1 MQSVPNRIGKYE
13 LISRLGRG
21 GMGEVYK
28 AFHPQLQRYVAI
40 KILLTSTE
48 TDPEFILR
56 FQQEAMAVARLRHP
70 HIVQVFDFDIVDDKP
85 YMVMEFIEGE
95 TLGQRLSRYHRSG
108 QFMPLDEVARLFQ
121 HLCQAVDYAHRQGM
135 LHRDLKP
142 ANVII
147 NHQNDAILTDF
158 GLAKIAGVSGL
169 TASGTV
175 MGTPHYMSP
184 EQAQGQVMDE
194 RSDVYSLSVML
205 YEALEGKVPFEADT
219 PVAVIMQQITK
230 PPPALTANPAVPAE
244 LGQIAL
250 TGMAKQP
257 NERFQRAGAMGVAI
271 AAALHMQPIRLS
283 GYPEGQGT
291 KTAEMP
297 PAMSNTLETV
307 AAPAA
312 KNDGLATR
320 AAPEAGNIQ
329 LPPLGRQDGPPQFGA
344 SPAAP
349 PGQQSARRKPSK
361 ALTRVIIVAALLLLI
376 AINAGIL
383 TFILSNNGSNQPVTT
398 NGPTTVGSIAFT
410 DNDPNDFSHPANV
423 LTGAFTGLQ
432 QPAGGFNYFAWLCD
446 SAASKCTLLGA
457 VTRQSDGKATLTKS
471 ATTNLLGGPD
481 LKQLQSTLTFEITQE
496 QTEAT
501 SPPDGPSKQVVY
513 SGHIPANVLL
523 HIRHQLTAFPKQG
536 IFANNSTA
544 LDTGLGEDAALL
556 QQLSQQLQ
564 RQQSANNLAGM
575 KVTAEMIFNLIA
587 GKEGAQDLNGDNTIN
602 TVQGDDGFGMGTDAS
617 ISATDCSG
625 GPNST
630 YLPLTLQH
638 ACLAAKASGSATFSQ
653 VLTQMLQAGKDIS
666 SLLTSIQS
674 TAQKI
679 AAAQTT
685 SDAFADVNQLLQQAD
700 SVLNGSTS
708 DTGNQAGAKQV
719 LALSEQMA
727 TITVSQA

>member
-28 AFHPQLQRYVAI
+28 AFHPQLHRYVAI
-40 KILLTSTE
+40 KILLTTTE

-56 FQQEAMAVARLRHP
+56 FQQEAQAIARLRHP

-121 HLCQAVDYAHRQGM
+121 HLCQAVDYAHRQHM

-147 NHQNDAILTDF
+147 HQQNDAVLTDF

-184 EQAQGQVMDE
+184 EQAQGQPMDE

-219 PVAVIMQQITK
+219 PVAVIMQQITR
-230 PPPALTANPAVPAE
+230 PPPALTANPIVPAE
-244 LGQIAL
+244 LAQIAL
-250 TGMAKQP
+250 TGMAKNP
-257 NERFQRAGAMGVAI
+257 SERFQRAGAMGTAI
-271 AAALHMQPIRLS
+271 AAALHMPPLRLS
-283 GYPEGQGT
+283 GLPEGQGT
-291 KTAEMP
+291 KTSEMP
-297 PAMSNTLETV
+297 PAMSNTLDTV

-312 KNDGLATR
+312 KDDGMTAR
-320 AAPEAGNIQ
+320 PRPEAGNNQ
-329 LPPLGRQDGPPQFGA
+329 SPPQRRLDAPPEYGA
-344 SPAAP
+344 LPAAP
-349 PGQQSARRKPSK
+349 PGRLKPRRKPSK
-361 ALTRVIIVAALLLLI
+361 ALTRVIIVVALLLLI

-383 TFILSNNGSNQPVTT
+383 TLVLGNKGSPPPATT
-398 NGPTTVGSIAFT
+398 NGPSTVGTIAFT
-410 DNDPNDFSHPANV
+410 DSDPNDFSHPANV
-423 LTGAFTGLQ
+423 LTGTFTDLK
-432 QPAGGFNYFAWLCD
+432 QPNGGSNYFAWLCD
-446 SAASKCTLLGA
+446 SGTSKCTLLGA
-457 VTRQSDGKATLTKS
+457 VSRQSDGKASLTDK
-471 ATTNLLGGPD
+471 ATANLLGGPD
-481 LKQLQSTLTFEITQE
+481 LKQLQSILTFEITAE

-501 SPPDGPSKQVVY
+501 SPPGGPSKQIVY

-536 IFANNSTA
+536 IFANNTTS
-544 LDTGLGEDAALL
+544 LDTGLGQDAALL
-556 QQLSQQLQ
+556 QQLSQQMQ

-575 KVTAEMIFNLIA
+575 KTTAEMIFNLIA
-587 GKEGAQDLNGDNTIN
+587 GKEGAKDLNGDSTIN
-602 TVQGDDGFGMGTDAS
+602 TAQGDDGFGMGTAAS

-653 VLTQMLQAGKDIS
+653 LLTQMLQAGKDMS
-666 SLLTSIQS
+666 TLLTSIQS
-674 TAQKI
+674 TAQQI
-679 AAAQTT
+679 AAAQSA
-685 SDAFADVNQLLQQAD
+685 SDAFANVNQLLQQAD
-700 SVLNGSTS
+700 SVLNGTTS
-708 DTGNQAGAKQV
+708 DTGNQAGARQI
-719 LALSEQMA
+719 LTFSEQMA
-727 TITVSQA
+727 SITVSQA